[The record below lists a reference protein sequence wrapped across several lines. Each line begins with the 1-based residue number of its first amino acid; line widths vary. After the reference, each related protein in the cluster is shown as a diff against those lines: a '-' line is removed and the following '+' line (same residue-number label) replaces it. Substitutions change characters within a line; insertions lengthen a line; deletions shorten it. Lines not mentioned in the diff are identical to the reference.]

1 MPDILALAWPE
12 FLREVNQVT
21 EEACWEALAMEK
33 SGKNRLAY
41 LQRLYGRAN
50 SLRTRRERRE
60 WLGD

>member
-1 MPDILALAWPE
+1 MPDLIELSWPD
-12 FLREVNQVT
+12 FLREVNACT

-33 SGKNRLAY
+33 RDKNRLAY

>member
-1 MPDILALAWPE
+1 MPNILELDWAG
-12 FLREVNQVT
+12 FLRAVNETPEEV
-21 EEACWEALAMEK
+21 CWEALALEK
-33 SGKNRLAY
+33 KGKNRFQY